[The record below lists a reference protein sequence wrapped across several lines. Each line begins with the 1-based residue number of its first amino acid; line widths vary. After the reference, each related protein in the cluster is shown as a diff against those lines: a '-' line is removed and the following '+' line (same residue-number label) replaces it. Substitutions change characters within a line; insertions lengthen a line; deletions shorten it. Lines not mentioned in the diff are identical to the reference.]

1 MPLWLF
7 KYSTILSSISFP
19 ATLIE
24 LLATI
29 PPSEI
34 TATSVV
40 PPPMSTII
48 FPIGSFTFIPAPIAA
63 AIGSW
68 IKYTS
73 LAFACKKASSMA
85 LLSTSVIPDGT
96 PTTTLGFPAL
106 YFWQTFL
113 SIFLSIKPVAV
124 KSAITPSCIGL
135 TALIFSGVLPSISLA
150 SLPVATISPVT
161 LSKATTDGSLKTIP
175 FPFKAIK
182 IFAVPRS
189 IPISFEL
196 KFNKSRFIAK
206 NSFLVC
212 FI

>member
-1 MPLWLF
+1 
-7 KYSTILSSISFP
+7 
-19 ATLIE
+19 
-24 LLATI
+24 
-29 PPSEI
+29 
-34 TATSVV
+34 
-40 PPPMSTII
+40 
-48 FPIGSFTFIPAPIAA
+48 
-63 AIGSW
+63 
-68 IKYTS
+68 
-73 LAFACKKASSMA
+73 MA

-182 IFAVPRS
+182 IFAVPSS